1 MEECR
6 FDSATEALQSKLR
19 QFSGE
24 KTKLNEIQ
32 PGSRPQEISRMRLIR
47 FGPVGNEKPGVVD
60 LTGSRR
66 DLSSHF
72 KDWDMAFWGSD
83 EIRRLAE
90 IVKRDISAFPL
101 VPKSE
106 RWAAP
111 VARPGKV
118 ICIGLNYSDHA
129 AESGMPIPPEPIV
142 FMKASNTVVGPYDD
156 VLIPRGGDKTDWE
169 IELGVVIGKEARYLA
184 SPADAWAHVAGYCLT
199 HDVSERAFQLEHN
212 GQWTKGKSCDT
223 FNPLG
228 PWLSTPDEIPN
239 PEGLK
244 MKLWVNGELR
254 QNGSTDKMIF
264 NCAFLVHYLSQ
275 FMTLEPGDLISTG
288 TPPGVG
294 LGMKPPKYLKAGDV
308 VELEMEHLGRQKQ
321 RCVPA

>member
-1 MEECR
+1 
-6 FDSATEALQSKLR
+6 
-19 QFSGE
+19 
-24 KTKLNEIQ
+24 
-32 PGSRPQEISRMRLIR
+32 
-47 FGPVGNEKPGVVD
+47 
-60 LTGSRR
+60 
-66 DLSSHF
+66 
-72 KDWDMAFWGSD
+72 MAFFGSAGLD
-83 EIRRLAE
+83 RLDE
-90 IVKRDISAFPL
+90 IVKRDISALPL
-101 VPKSE
+101 VPESE

-111 VARPGKV
+111 VARPAKV

-156 VLIPRGGDKTDWE
+156 VLIPRGGEKTDWE

-184 SPADAWAHVAGYCLT
+184 SPADASAHIAGYCLT

-228 PWLSTPDEIPN
+228 PWLSTPDEISN
-239 PEGLK
+239 PDALK

>member
-1 MEECR
+1 
-6 FDSATEALQSKLR
+6 
-19 QFSGE
+19 
-24 KTKLNEIQ
+24 
-32 PGSRPQEISRMRLIR
+32 MRLIR
-47 FGPVGNEKPGVVD
+47 FGPPGNEKPGVID
-60 LTGSRR
+60 DSGTRR

-72 KDWDMAFWGSD
+72 KDWDMAFFGSSNMP
-83 EIRRLAE
+83 RLAE
-90 IVKRDISAFPL
+90 ILKRETTALPAVSET
-101 VPKSE
+101 E

-111 VARPGKV
+111 VARPAKV

-129 AESGMPIPPEPIV
+129 AESGMPIPAEPIV
-142 FMKASNTVVGPYDD
+142 FMKASNTVVGPFDD
-156 VLIPRGGDKTDWE
+156 LMIPRGGDKTDWE
-169 IELGVVIGKEARYLA
+169 VELGVVIGKEARYLS
-184 SPADAWAHVAGYCLT
+184 SPADASAHIAGYCLT
-199 HDVSERAFQLEHN
+199 HDVSERAFQLERG

-239 PEGLK
+239 PNALK

-254 QNGSTDKMIF
+254 QNGSTEKMIF
-264 NCAFLVHYLSQ
+264 NPAFLAHYLSQ

-294 LGMKPPKYLKAGDV
+294 LGMKPPKFLQAGDV
-308 VELEMEHLGRQKQ
+308 VELEIDRLGRQKQ

>member
-1 MEECR
+1 
-6 FDSATEALQSKLR
+6 
-19 QFSGE
+19 
-24 KTKLNEIQ
+24 
-32 PGSRPQEISRMRLIR
+32 MRLIR
-47 FGPVGNEKPGVVD
+47 FGPVGTEKPGV
-60 LTGSRR
+60 LNHTGSRR
-66 DLSSHF
+66 DLSAHF
-72 KDWDMAFWGSD
+72 KDWDMAFFGS
-83 EIRRLAE
+83 EETHRLAE
-90 IVKRDISAFPL
+90 ILKRDTSALPL
-101 VPKSE
+101 VPESE

-111 VARPGKV
+111 VARPAKV

-156 VLIPRGGDKTDWE
+156 VLIPRGGEKTDWE
-169 IELGVVIGKEARYLA
+169 IELGVVIGTEARYLA
-184 SPADAWAHVAGYCLT
+184 SPADASAHIAGYCLT
-199 HDVSERAFQLEHN
+199 HDVSERAFQLDHN

-239 PEGLK
+239 PDALK

-294 LGMKPPKYLKAGDV
+294 LGMKPPKYLKADDV
-308 VELEMEHLGRQKQ
+308 VELEMELLGRQKQ